1 MTQKTCTEMV
11 DVIAEVPLQTL
22 SDFFAKAKYV
32 SLTDD
37 GSEAWKTVEKKELVH
52 GKVFLKG
59 YHGFLPGTFF
69 LACRSLKVFG

>member
-1 MTQKTCTEMV
+1 MV

-37 GSEAWKTVEKKELVH
+37 GSEAWKTVEEKELVH
-52 GKVFLKG
+52 GKV
-59 YHGFLPGTFF
+59 GFLPGTFF
-69 LACRSLKVFG
+69 LACQSLKAFG